1 MMHLQKWHA
10 ICQAICQIPLT
21 GDSLEFSQTYEMEEV
36 MNLSP
41 IPYES
46 FRSSSSIK
54 AFLQDITIFSE
65 LTEEEL
71 NRLVEAAIE
80 TCYSAGDRI
89 IRKEK
94 DETEASIFIIRS
106 GRVRVVL
113 EKEGTKDV
121 YLSTLKEKEFFGEL
135 SIFNGKPQTAT
146 VIAELDTKVIEIK
159 RSSFV
164 GEIYRKPEIAL
175 KVLSEMATRL
185 RRSDEKIG
193 ELADRVYD
201 EAYPKLEGALSAQLD
216 AAKTIY
222 AKTEDRADKTLHDV
236 EQSWK
241 NFARFVT
248 LILCVISVV
257 GSLLAFFGFKTFH
270 DVKTTAMEIAE
281 AKQEAKTKLSEITR
295 LTKEAQNA
303 VIVRDILLSIGKVRH
318 DLKLGET
325 VDESNREQIRQ
336 FAIAFGPAE
345 KKLYNEYLIHF
356 EEIDPE
362 VTAAAAAAYV
372 ELVIRAGYTLPAER
386 IRVLVGAIVHVLR
399 QTTWKNW
406 RRKLK
411 GREMII
417 ALSNANGLGYRVTV
431 LEQMKEVVRD
441 KEAYLHHV
449 RHDAALVMAELG
461 LINKAASKVLIDS
474 MSLKKDPFI
483 QFAAATRLAMMG
495 DSKGWE
501 KLSGAITQPGMPG
514 FVAAYMLG
522 ELGRDEL
529 TSMGVKDRL
538 TVGEDRDPFLTIAD
552 RIQQGLDD
560 VKAEMRRE
568 INPYMRKYAQMII
581 RELLPFY
588 IPSTGEINFSL
599 PSTGHGQRW
608 HPLK

>member
-1 MMHLQKWHA
+1 MMHLEKWHA

-71 NRLVEAAIE
+71 NRLVEAANE
-80 TCYSAGDRI
+80 TYYSAGDRI

-193 ELADRVYD
+193 DLANRVYD

-345 KKLYNEYLIHF
+345 KKLYNEYLINF
-356 EEIDPE
+356 EDIDPE

-449 RHDAALVMAELG
+449 RHAAALVMAELC
-461 LINKAASKVLIDS
+461 LIDKAASKVLS
-474 MSLKKDPFI
+474 
-483 QFAAATRLAMMG
+483 
-495 DSKGWE
+495 E
-501 KLSGAITQPGMPG
+501 
-514 FVAAYMLG
+514 
-522 ELGRDEL
+522 
-529 TSMGVKDRL
+529 
-538 TVGEDRDPFLTIAD
+538 
-552 RIQQGLDD
+552 
-560 VKAEMRRE
+560 
-568 INPYMRKYAQMII
+568 
-581 RELLPFY
+581 
-588 IPSTGEINFSL
+588 
-599 PSTGHGQRW
+599 
-608 HPLK
+608 